1 VQRPVAADIALPV
14 FSCSNWGHP
23 SLFAACLVS
32 AAPQKLLDGLEDEVD
47 SGNANLK
54 RETERT
60 KLVTRD
66 ARTCWLYAVIC
77 ILLGV
82 LVLLVALRWW

>member
-1 VQRPVAADIALPV
+1 MRRRPPIASACAPP
-14 FSCSNWGHP
+14 P
-23 SLFAACLVS
+23 SLRRPCDPAGSSPLPRV
-32 AAPQKLLDGLEDEVD
+32 QKLLDGLEDEVD

-54 RETERT
+54 RETART
-60 KLVTRD
+60 KLVVRD